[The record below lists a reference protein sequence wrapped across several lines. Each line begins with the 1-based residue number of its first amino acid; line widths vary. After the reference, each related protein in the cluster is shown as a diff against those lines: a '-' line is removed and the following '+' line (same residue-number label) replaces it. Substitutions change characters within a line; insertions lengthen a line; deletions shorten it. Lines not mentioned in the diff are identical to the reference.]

1 MDYDK
6 PTPDIKLRYVI
17 LHSFRDLKRRLKKIF
32 SAVVYAS
39 YDVQDIKGIFE
50 IDTISQDQGTN
61 RKLSIVDIRIIGM
74 PYQSVIDFE
83 HDLTNEDDVSE
94 VCKTKDSFK
103 TDENEGFLGELYE
116 VEMKV
121 REIYTVLARLQN
133 VSLRNSRA
141 KVTSDFS
148 NSDHNT
154 RKKLVNEFFFVQFS
168 DYKNVDK
175 RKDAGIADLLAAL
188 RESKKPRDLSRVA
201 DELSHSTLHL
211 EERFNELARIPEA
224 IGRVENF
231 RNIIAHNRHL
241 GETEIGN
248 FRIAKSIIEEVHAIF
263 ISRFRTQKM

>member
-1 MDYDK
+1 MDYER
-6 PTPDIKLRYVI
+6 PTPDIRLRYVI
-17 LHSFRDLKRRLKKIF
+17 VHSFTDLKKRLKKIF

-50 IDTISQDQGTN
+50 IDTMSQDQDTN

-83 HDLTNEDDVSE
+83 HDLTNENGFSE

-103 TDENEGFLGELYE
+103 TEENEVFLGELYE

-121 REIYTVLARLQN
+121 REIYTVLVRLQN

-141 KVTSDFS
+141 RVMTDFS
-148 NSDHNT
+148 NSNHNT
-154 RKKLVNEFFFVQFS
+154 RKRLVNEFFFIEFS

-188 RESKKPRDLSRVA
+188 KDSKNPKDISMVA
-201 DELSHSTLHL
+201 EELSHSTLHL

-241 GETEIGN
+241 GETDIGN

-263 ISRFRTQKM
+263 MGRFRTRKI